1 MLFESS
7 RAHTLTLT
15 AQSKLISNLM
25 LTINKNRMKWNKQMN
40 GERVEMY
47 SLVPFARTQPQAMQ
61 VSEMSLLAIGVYVCV
76 YVLQDETKPKKIYF
90 LVSFFKKCIFFLFS
104 FVFLFFHFN
113 IKYKEYVHTTTTAIH
128 IFHFQFQFQVII

>member
-15 AQSKLISNLM
+15 AQSKLISNLI

-61 VSEMSLLAIGVYVCV
+61 VSEMSLRAIGVSVCTS
-76 YVLQDETKPKKIYF
+76 YKTKPNPKKYIFLFHSLRSVYFPIFLSFSYSFTLISNIKSMYTQQQQQYIYF
-90 LVSFFKKCIFFLFS
+90 IFNS
-104 FVFLFFHFN
+104 N
-113 IKYKEYVHTTTTAIH
+113 SK
-128 IFHFQFQFQVII
+128 